1 MEKKTKDRLSFKV
14 KTQLKKEFEAFI
26 DGDEELLE
34 EDLNILIIQM
44 IVQFVLES
52 KLPLRFILK
61 YQNREGILFEV
72 VSEFRIKFEIELD
85 DSPMFIIDRKDAFG
99 GNAYA

>member
-1 MEKKTKDRLSFKV
+1 MDKKTKDRLSFKI
-14 KTQLKKEFEAFI
+14 KSQLNKEFEAFI

-34 EDLNILIIQM
+34 EDLNIMIFQM
-44 IVQFVLES
+44 IVQIVLES
-52 KLPLRFILK
+52 ELPLWFILK

-72 VSEFRIKFEIELD
+72 ISEFRIKFEIELD